1 MFLSP
6 LGVAVMP
13 DPNDMNVAAIQDPR
27 VLCLATMLDPRD
39 LGMRVM
45 PHPIDLGLEAMVWTH
60 AWVWHQKTKK
70 KKLCIYGYLCIFTLF
85 FNIIFYNHEGHSCL
99 LGSDNNV
106 KLSLHVRP
114 KALRSGVVL
123 LKIKKILY

>member
-70 KKLCIYGYLCIFTLF
+70 KKSFAYTGIFVFSHCFL
-85 FNIIFYNHEGHSCL
+85 I
-99 LGSDNNV
+99 
-106 KLSLHVRP
+106 
-114 KALRSGVVL
+114 
-123 LKIKKILY
+123 